1 MRRRGTRRVLTNGAR
16 TTKGW
21 SMGGDTVTATAI
33 WVTDGEYRCILVER
47 TCRSHGS
54 TCGVCDRSTRLKRRG
69 GGGCDAAVVCA
80 GFANGRNTGGRRL
93 SDSHPVV
100 SHEDSRRQGLSVC
113 RVRPLSVSR
122 LASASWL
129 RTDRH
134 LQPAP
139 IPRAAAG
146 KHKHAFLISSPPSC
160 SKLLHLSQ
168 RPGKCSEVS

>member
-69 GGGCDAAVVCA
+69 GGGVRCC
-80 GFANGRNTGGRRL
+80 
-93 SDSHPVV
+93 
-100 SHEDSRRQGLSVC
+100 C
-113 RVRPLSVSR
+113 RMR
-122 LASASWL
+122 
-129 RTDRH
+129 
-134 LQPAP
+134 
-139 IPRAAAG
+139 
-146 KHKHAFLISSPPSC
+146 
-160 SKLLHLSQ
+160 
-168 RPGKCSEVS
+168 